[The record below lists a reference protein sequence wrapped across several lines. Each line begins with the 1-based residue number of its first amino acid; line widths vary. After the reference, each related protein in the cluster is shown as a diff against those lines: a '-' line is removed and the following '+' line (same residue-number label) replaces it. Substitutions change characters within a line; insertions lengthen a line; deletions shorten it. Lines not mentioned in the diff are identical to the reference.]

1 MGAKEE
7 MAPCTHPLN
16 RISARENKGHETE
29 THDEMGDLY
38 NAKNI

>member
-1 MGAKEE
+1 MEDKEE
-7 MAPCTHPLN
+7 NAPCKDPVN
-16 RISARENKGHETE
+16 RISARENKGHGTE